1 MELTSLIAC
10 ICEGGAEKTIM
21 KILLDNDLLIFRWT
35 DLLEEELLTCRNGEK
50 FESYLRKAFFD
61 KISVVR
67 ILDSRR
73 EKFKVGK
80 AYEHKIEVVNVITAP
95 EIEMLVIRN
104 EGKYNEYKKSG
115 KKPSDFCKQDLKMS
129 QIKSPSTVEKY
140 FSNVDDLVASIKEY
154 GRITKARSGEY
165 MLADLLK
172 P

>member
-80 AYEHKIEVVNVITAP
+80 AYEHKICIGMIRVVA
-95 EIEMLVIRN
+95 IEYLS
-104 EGKYNEYKKSG
+104 K
-115 KKPSDFCKQDLKMS
+115 
-129 QIKSPSTVEKY
+129 
-140 FSNVDDLVASIKEY
+140 
-154 GRITKARSGEY
+154 
-165 MLADLLK
+165 
-172 P
+172 